1 MPKGIDKKSKKNEKT
16 TDTSTRHI
24 PGTNPNVTS
33 RNGGINPSAPATGTE
48 GWGNTSDERR
58 VLQINDP
65 AGTRAGQ
72 MKGNPGDNQAEATRR
87 AGERATSNKRREE
100 DPRTDQ
106 ANLSRR
112 TSGSAYS
119 MNVSHG
125 GAHHTF
131 RCADMGNSDC
141 HWETSANVEDET
153 MRRVEEHWRAEH
165 GLTDWTEAMRKH
177 VRGKIRRR
185 EAA

>member
-1 MPKGIDKKSKKNEKT
+1 MPKSTDKKTANKKSP
-16 TDTSTRHI
+16 DTSTRNT

-33 RNGGINPSAPATGTE
+33 RHGGVNPSAPASGTE

-58 VLQINDP
+58 VLEMNDP

-72 MKGNPGDNQAEATRR
+72 MQGNPGDNQAEAARR
-87 AGERATSNKRREE
+87 ASERASTNKRRED
-100 DPRTDQ
+100 DPGTDQ
-106 ANLSRR
+106 ADLSRR
-112 TSGSAYS
+112 ASASAYS

-125 GAHHTF
+125 GADHTF
-131 RCADMGNSDC
+131 RCADVGNSDC
-141 HWETSANVEDET
+141 RWETSGDVEDET

-165 GLTDWTEAMRKH
+165 GLTDWTEAMRNR
-177 VRGKIRRR
+177 VRDNIHRR